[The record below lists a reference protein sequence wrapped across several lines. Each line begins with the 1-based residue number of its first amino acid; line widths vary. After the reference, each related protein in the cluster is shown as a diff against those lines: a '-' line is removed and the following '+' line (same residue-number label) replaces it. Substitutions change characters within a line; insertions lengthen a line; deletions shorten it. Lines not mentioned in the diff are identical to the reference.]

1 MGDIY
6 FYHRVNEG
14 MIMPIQML
22 RGGVAVLSLTALSVA
37 VSAHAMLPTPTETTE
52 SVPNQASA
60 GEISYTANPQANRNA
75 PTFNLPAVG
84 KVVTVTPQN
93 IPISNPLNQAQPS
106 QGTSAQQGVSAQTLT
121 NPVTSTIPT
130 APKAVGVLSTQI
142 TPSPASPTAGVTTQI
157 TTAPTQTRPVT
168 PTAPAVIPMAVS
180 PLQVPVVFPA
190 PNIPA
195 SPATPATAPTTHTT
209 GIQNPAQQAPA
220 QTQAPQRQGSS
231 AGIQSVVNAFIVQN
245 INGQETLTPINAGTP
260 VKSGDILEYQG
271 LFTNN
276 SSERVRSMDVT
287 LSIADGLELVGGI
300 HPRFPHATI
309 DGSRFVRSPIRANVG
324 GQVQELPL
332 SDYKALRWTLEDI
345 GLGGTSVV
353 KYRAKVK

>member
-1 MGDIY
+1 M
-6 FYHRVNEG
+6 
-14 MIMPIQML
+14 
-22 RGGVAVLSLTALSVA
+22 
-37 VSAHAMLPTPTETTE
+37 SAHAMLPTPTET
-52 SVPNQASA
+52 PALNQTNAG
-60 GEISYTANPQANRNA
+60 GEISYTANPQANPNA
-75 PTFNLPAVG
+75 PTLNTPTAG
-84 KVVTVTPQN
+84 RVVTVTPHST
-93 IPISNPLNQAQPS
+93 PIHNPLAQ
-106 QGTSAQQGVSAQTLT
+106 
-121 NPVTSTIPT
+121 NP
-130 APKAVGVLSTQI
+130 
-142 TPSPASPTAGVTTQI
+142 TPAAT
-157 TTAPTQTRPVT
+157 
-168 PTAPAVIPMAVS
+168 PMAVS
-180 PLQVPVVFPA
+180 PLQAPVAFPA

-195 SPATPATAPTTHTT
+195 SPATPATASTAYAT
-209 GIQNPAQQAPA
+209 GIQNPAQQVPTQTQNLA
-220 QTQAPQRQGSS
+220 QTQTPQRQGSS
-231 AGIQSVVNAFIVQN
+231 VGIQSVVNAFIVQN

-332 SDYKALRWTLEDI
+332 SNYKALRWTLEDI

>member
-1 MGDIY
+1 MT
-6 FYHRVNEG
+6 
-14 MIMPIQML
+14 IQML
-22 RGGVAVLSLTALSVA
+22 RGGVAVLSLTVLSVA
-37 VSAHAMLPTPTETTE
+37 MSAHAMLPTPTETSSLSQT
-52 SVPNQASA
+52 NAGA
-60 GEISYTANPQANRNA
+60 GEISYTANPQANPNA
-75 PTFNLPAVG
+75 PT
-84 KVVTVTPQN
+84 
-93 IPISNPLNQAQPS
+93 LN
-106 QGTSAQQGVSAQTLT
+106 V
-121 NPVTSTIPT
+121 
-130 APKAVGVLSTQI
+130 
-142 TPSPASPTAGVTTQI
+142 PTAGRAVMV
-157 TTAPTQTRPVT
+157 APQST
-168 PTAPAVIPMAVS
+168 PIHNPLGQNPAPAVTPMAVS
-180 PLQVPVVFPA
+180 PLQAPVAFPA

-195 SPATPATAPTTHTT
+195 SPATPATAPITHTT
-209 GIQNPAQQAPA
+209 IQNPVQQAPA

-231 AGIQSVVNAFIVQN
+231 AGIQSVVNAFIVQS

-300 HPRFPHATI
+300 HPRLPHATI

-324 GQVQELPL
+324 GQARELPL

>member
-6 FYHRVNEG
+6 FYHRVNEE

-37 VSAHAMLPTPTETTE
+37 VSAHAVLPTPTETTE

-75 PTFNLPAVG
+75 PTLNTPTAG
-84 KVVTVTPQN
+84 RVVTVAPQSTP
-93 IPISNPLNQAQPS
+93 IYNPLGQ
-106 QGTSAQQGVSAQTLT
+106 
-121 NPVTSTIPT
+121 NP
-130 APKAVGVLSTQI
+130 
-142 TPSPASPTAGVTTQI
+142 
-157 TTAPTQTRPVT
+157 PV
-168 PTAPAVIPMAVS
+168 A
-180 PLQVPVVFPA
+180 F
-190 PNIPA
+190 PA

-209 GIQNPAQQAPA
+209 GIQNPVQQAPA

-287 LSIADGLELVGGI
+287 LSITDGLALVGGI

>member
-37 VSAHAMLPTPTETTE
+37 VSAHAMLPTPTEA
-52 SVPNQASA
+52 PALNQTNAG
-60 GEISYTANPQANRNA
+60 GEISYTANPQANPNA
-75 PTFNLPAVG
+75 PTLNTPTAG
-84 KVVTVTPQN
+84 RVVTVTPHST
-93 IPISNPLNQAQPS
+93 PIHNPLAQ
-106 QGTSAQQGVSAQTLT
+106 
-121 NPVTSTIPT
+121 NPT
-130 APKAVGVLSTQI
+130 
-142 TPSPASPTAGVTTQI
+142 
-157 TTAPTQTRPVT
+157 
-168 PTAPAVIPMAVS
+168 PAVTPMAVS
-180 PLQVPVVFPA
+180 PLQAPVAFPA

-195 SPATPATAPTTHTT
+195 TPATASTAYAT
-209 GIQNPAQQAPA
+209 GIQNPAQQVPTQTQNLA
-220 QTQAPQRQGSS
+220 QTQTPQRQGSS
-231 AGIQSVVNAFIVQN
+231 VGIQSVVNAFIVQN

-332 SDYKALRWTLEDI
+332 SNYKALRWTLEDI

>member
-1 MGDIY
+1 
-6 FYHRVNEG
+6 
-14 MIMPIQML
+14 MPIQML

-75 PTFNLPAVG
+75 PTLNTPTAG
-84 KVVTVTPQN
+84 RVVTVAPQSTP
-93 IPISNPLNQAQPS
+93 IYNPLGQ
-106 QGTSAQQGVSAQTLT
+106 
-121 NPVTSTIPT
+121 NP
-130 APKAVGVLSTQI
+130 
-142 TPSPASPTAGVTTQI
+142 
-157 TTAPTQTRPVT
+157 
-168 PTAPAVIPMAVS
+168 APAVIPMAVS
-180 PLQVPVVFPA
+180 PL
-190 PNIPA
+190 
-195 SPATPATAPTTHTT
+195 
-209 GIQNPAQQAPA
+209 QAPA

-287 LSIADGLELVGGI
+287 LSIADGLALVGGI

>member
-1 MGDIY
+1 MSDIY

-75 PTFNLPAVG
+75 PTLNTPTAG
-84 KVVTVTPQN
+84 RVVTVAPQSTP
-93 IPISNPLNQAQPS
+93 IYNPLGQ
-106 QGTSAQQGVSAQTLT
+106 
-121 NPVTSTIPT
+121 NP
-130 APKAVGVLSTQI
+130 
-142 TPSPASPTAGVTTQI
+142 
-157 TTAPTQTRPVT
+157 
-168 PTAPAVIPMAVS
+168 APAVIPMAVS
-180 PLQVPVVFPA
+180 PLQAPVAFPA

-209 GIQNPAQQAPA
+209 GIQNPVQQAPA

-287 LSIADGLELVGGI
+287 LSIADGLALVGGI

>member
-37 VSAHAMLPTPTETTE
+37 VSAHAMLPTPTET
-52 SVPNQASA
+52 PALNQTNAG
-60 GEISYTANPQANRNA
+60 GEISYTANPQANPNA
-75 PTFNLPAVG
+75 PTLNTPTAG
-84 KVVTVTPQN
+84 RVVTVTPHST
-93 IPISNPLNQAQPS
+93 PIHNPLAQ
-106 QGTSAQQGVSAQTLT
+106 
-121 NPVTSTIPT
+121 NPT
-130 APKAVGVLSTQI
+130 
-142 TPSPASPTAGVTTQI
+142 
-157 TTAPTQTRPVT
+157 
-168 PTAPAVIPMAVS
+168 PAVTPMAVS
-180 PLQVPVVFPA
+180 PLQAPVAFPA

-195 SPATPATAPTTHTT
+195 SPATPATASTAYAT
-209 GIQNPAQQAPA
+209 GIQNPTQQVPTQTQNLA
-220 QTQAPQRQGSS
+220 QTQTPQRQGSS
-231 AGIQSVVNAFIVQN
+231 VGIQSVVNAFIVQN

-332 SDYKALRWTLEDI
+332 SNYKALRWTLEDI